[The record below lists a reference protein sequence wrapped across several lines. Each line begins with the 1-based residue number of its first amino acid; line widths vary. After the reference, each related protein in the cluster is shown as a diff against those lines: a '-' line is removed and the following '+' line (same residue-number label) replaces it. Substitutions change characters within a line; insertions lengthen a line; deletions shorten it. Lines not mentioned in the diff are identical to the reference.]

1 MERIVVVLAACLALA
16 GCSDEP
22 SEGDMRTAVEAY
34 TRASQI
40 KAGRPFQTFTM
51 FRKQG
56 CVTNKTV
63 AGEHDCYYA
72 ATIPAT
78 ASSDPVTV
86 NGKGRF
92 RKTDKGLTFQDL
104 GAQPK

>member
-1 MERIVVVLAACLALA
+1 MRLGLVLLGCLLVA

-22 SEGDMRTAVEAY
+22 SEKEMRAAVEGH
-34 TRASQI
+34 TRAAMS
-40 KAGRPFQTFTM
+40 KAGRPFQTFSN

-56 CVTNKTV
+56 CVTNKTA
-63 AGEHDCYYA
+63 AGEYDCYYA

-78 ASSDPVTV
+78 PSSDPVTV

-92 RKTDKGLTFQDL
+92 RKTDKGLAFQDL